1 MGTLLPNE
9 DEEADCSSDGDSD
22 GGELCTKAGAEN
34 ENEEAQVLF
43 DADAKENERVTDEE
57 FEAYVGQFVRGFFLS
72 IISGVCIGACCV
84 FCGLRCQRRRQ

>member
-1 MGTLLPNE
+1 MSTLLPKE
-9 DEEADCSSDGDSD
+9 DELPECSSDGDSD
-22 GGELCTKAGAEN
+22 GGELCIKAAAEE
-34 ENEEAQVLF
+34 ENDEAQVLL
-43 DADAKENERVTDEE
+43 DADAEENDRVTDEE